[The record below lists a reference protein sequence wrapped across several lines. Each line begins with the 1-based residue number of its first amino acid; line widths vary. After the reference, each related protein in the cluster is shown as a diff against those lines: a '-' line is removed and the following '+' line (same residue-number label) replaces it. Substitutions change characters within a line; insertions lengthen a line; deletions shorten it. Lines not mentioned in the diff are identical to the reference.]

1 VTALAGANAALNAA
15 ASAPHAADEELV
27 PPRTSDDQVAA
38 PAGSLTLPPLRQIA
52 WRGIPQ
58 AVDAI
63 VPLGLFLIVD
73 ALAGIVPAM
82 LAGLAW
88 TAFAVLR
95 RVARSRRIPGIVV
108 VSGCLFLLR
117 LTLVVTTG
125 SAFLYFLQ
133 PTIGTALVAL
143 AFLVSVVV
151 GRPLARRFA
160 GDFLTLPG
168 NVVRA
173 PHMHRFFVHNSMM
186 WAVVGALNAGLTY
199 LLLLTLSSSTFAITQ
214 TTLSITVTVTT
225 VGVSILWFRR
235 SMGRYHTIV
244 FTS

>member
-1 VTALAGANAALNAA
+1 MQ
-15 ASAPHAADEELV
+15 HEEPV
-27 PPRTSDDQVAA
+27 PTHSSDGQVAA
-38 PAGSLTLPPLRQIA
+38 SSGSLTLPSLRQIA
-52 WRGIPQ
+52 WRGVPQ
-58 AVDAI
+58 AVDAL

-95 RVARSRRIPGIVV
+95 RVARSRRIPGIVIV
-108 VSGCLFLLR
+108 TGCLFLLR

-143 AFLVSVVV
+143 TFLVSVVV

-168 NVVRA
+168 AVIGA
-173 PHMHRFFVHNSMM
+173 PHVHRFFVRNSMM
-186 WAVVGALNAGLTY
+186 WAIVGALNAALTY
-199 LLLLTLSSSTFAITQ
+199 LLLVTLSSSTFAITQ
-214 TTLSITVTVTT
+214 TTLSVTVTVTT
-225 VGVSILWFRR
+225 VGVSMLWFRR
-235 SMGRYHTIV
+235 SMSRYHTIV
-244 FTS
+244 VGA